1 MKVDDESP
9 LTRPT
14 PRINETDRHSD
25 VVPRRALPVSI
36 LLVDDE
42 PANLLALE
50 AVLDSLGHD
59 MVRAQS
65 GEEALAKALERDF
78 AVVLMDIRMPG
89 MDGYETA
96 ARMRQQ
102 AATRTPIIFITA
114 EDFDT
119 DRVLQGYS
127 RGAVDVLVKPFH
139 PEMLVSKV
147 SVLVDLYL
155 SRETIR
161 AQAVALRQAEL
172 EAIARQNETRLQ
184 TIIDLMPL
192 GVIAVHADGKPY
204 LCNRA
209 WREHIRIDLDASS
222 GSSLLQVIHPEDRS
236 QTCVALEEAIS
247 TGRSVEIECRLRS
260 LRGDF
265 RWYVVRALPDL
276 SSQGVVAGWIATA
289 TDVERQ
295 KLAEQQATEANRM
308 KGESL
313 AGVSHELRIALTSLL
328 GWTAM

>member
-1 MKVDDESP
+1 MLKMKVEDESP
-9 LTRPT
+9 LARLT
-14 PRINETDRHSD
+14 PLINETDRHSD

-42 PANLLALE
+42 PANLLSLE
-50 AVLDSLGHD
+50 AVLDALGHD

-65 GEEALAKALERDF
+65 GEEALAKTLERDF

-96 ARMRQQ
+96 ARMRQR
-102 AATRTPIIFITA
+102 AGMLTPIIFLTA
-114 EDFDT
+114 EDFDE

-127 RGAVDVLVKPFH
+127 RGGVDVLVKPFH
-139 PEMLVSKV
+139 PKMLVSKV
-147 SVLVDLYL
+147 SVFVDLYL
-155 SRETIR
+155 SRERIR
-161 AQAVALRQAEL
+161 AQGVALRQAEL

-204 LCNRA
+204 FCNRA
-209 WREHIRIDLDASS
+209 WREHIGIDLDASS
-222 GSSLLQVIHPEDRS
+222 GASLVEVIHPEDRS

-265 RWYVVRALPDL
+265 RWHVVRALPDL
-276 SSQGVVAGWIATA
+276 SIQGAVAGGFATP
-289 TDVERQ
+289 
-295 KLAEQQATEANRM
+295 
-308 KGESL
+308 
-313 AGVSHELRIALTSLL
+313 
-328 GWTAM
+328 TAMIRNTLQ